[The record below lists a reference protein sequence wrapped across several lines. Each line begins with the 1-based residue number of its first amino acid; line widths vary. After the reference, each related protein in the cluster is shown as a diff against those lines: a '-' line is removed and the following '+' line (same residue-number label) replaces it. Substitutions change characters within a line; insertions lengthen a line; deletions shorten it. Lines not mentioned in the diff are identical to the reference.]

1 MHPFLNLSQIYAL
14 LNIIGNFFFFYILG
28 IMKKILFT
36 IVLFALFA
44 GLTGTFWVYH
54 SIRKPSVNEKFVI
67 VKIPQGASATK
78 IGQILQKNGL
88 ISSEHLF
95 TLWCRY
101 QQPTL
106 KAGWYEIP
114 PQLSIE
120 QLVEFLEEGKNAVHK
135 VTIPEGRA
143 SWEIPDY
150 LQKAFPGL
158 DTAEWNRL
166 VHDTAFTHDLGVEAD
181 NLEGYLLPETYP
193 FPYEAKEKDIIAQ
206 MVKANLRLKTE
217 FEEKESP
224 VWKTLGGW
232 HQVLTLASL
241 VEEETGKV
249 DERPLIAGVFLN
261 RLRLGISLGSDPSVR
276 FIFKNL
282 TGPIYKSQLNCNS
295 SYNTRKYKGLMP
307 GPISNPGRKAIEA
320 VLYPEG
326 TNHLY
331 FVAKDD
337 GSGTHYFSS
346 SLKEH
351 NKYRDI
357 AAHNRGEK

>member
-1 MHPFLNLSQIYAL
+1 
-14 LNIIGNFFFFYILG
+14 
-28 IMKKILFT
+28 MKKILFT
-36 IVLFALFA
+36 LVLFCLALAFVGAFFVYRGIEVPSSHDSFA
-44 GLTGTFWVYH
+44 
-54 SIRKPSVNEKFVI
+54 VI
-67 VKIPQGASATK
+67 DIPKGASATK
-78 IGQILQKNGL
+78 IAQILQKKDL
-88 ISSEHLF
+88 ISSKRLF
-95 TLWCRY
+95 ILWCHY
-101 QQPTL
+101 QKPTL

-114 PQLSIE
+114 PNLSIR
-120 QLVEFLEEGKNAVHK
+120 QLVKILEEGKNAVHK

-143 SWEIPDY
+143 SWEMPAY
-150 LQKAFPGL
+150 LQKAFPNL

-166 VHDTAFTHDLGVEAD
+166 VHDTTFTHDLGIIAD

-193 FPYEAKEKDIIAQ
+193 FPYDAKEKDIITQ

-217 FEEKESP
+217 FEKKESP
-224 VWKTLGGW
+224 IWKKLGGW

-282 TGPIYKSQLNCNS
+282 TGPIYKSQLNSNS
-295 SYNTRKYKGLMP
+295 PYNTRKFLGLMP

-320 VLYPEG
+320 VLDPQG
-326 TNHLY
+326 TNLLY

>member
-1 MHPFLNLSQIYAL
+1 
-14 LNIIGNFFFFYILG
+14 
-28 IMKKILFT
+28 MKKILFT
-36 IVLFALFA
+36 LLLFCLIAVFA
-44 GLTGTFWVYH
+44 GAFWVYRG
-54 SIRKPSVNEKFVI
+54 IEAPSSHDTFTVI
-67 VKIPQGASATK
+67 DIPKGASATK
-78 IGQILQKNGL
+78 IAQILQNKGL
-88 ISSEHLF
+88 ISSERLF
-95 TLWCRY
+95 ILWCRY
-101 QQPTL
+101 QKPTL

-114 PQLSIE
+114 PSLSIR

-143 SWEIPDY
+143 TWEMPAY
-150 LQKAFPGL
+150 LQKAFPNL
-158 DTAEWNRL
+158 DTTEWNRL
-166 VHDTAFTHDLGVEAD
+166 VHDTTFAHNLGVVAD

-193 FPYEAKEKDIIAQ
+193 FSYDAKEKDIIEQ

-217 FEEKESP
+217 FEKRESP

-241 VEEETGKV
+241 VEEETGNV

-282 TGPIYKSQLNCNS
+282 TGPIYKSQLDCNS
-295 SYNTRKYKGLMP
+295 PYNTRKFLGLMP

-320 VLYPEG
+320 VLYPQG
-326 TNHLY
+326 TSHLY

-337 GSGTHYFSS
+337 GSGTHYFSG

-351 NKYRDI
+351 NKYRNI
-357 AAHNRGEK
+357 AANARGEK